1 MTMEGFRFRY
11 INAQCYEFVLPNGKH
26 ILIDPYISD
35 KVLTGFR
42 EFKLDE
48 IEWCDYVLLTH
59 THWDHTSD
67 LGTICNKF
75 DSKLF
80 CGAPVAAEISKYF
93 KIKPGRIY
101 PFENMDTYETED
113 FILKAVRGRHFPLLK
128 LGKYGGQPE
137 DYPEDFGGA
146 GYRHLNFQGTLFSY
160 DFCITL
166 ANNMRIMF
174 VSGVDE
180 FNNIYRVADE
190 FRPNILFRHTAG
202 SQPGAAWAK
211 AIARFN
217 AQLALPNHQDNLY
230 SGKWGKTM
238 EDLTGEI
245 QEELK
250 RLGSSTVFVNPE
262 PYRWYE
268 AALSLNVI

>member
-1 MTMEGFRFRY
+1 MM
-11 INAQCYEFVLPNGKH
+11 
-26 ILIDPYISD
+26 
-35 KVLTGFR
+35 
-42 EFKLDE
+42 
-48 IEWCDYVLLTH
+48 
-59 THWDHTSD
+59 
-67 LGTICNKF
+67 
-75 DSKLF
+75 
-80 CGAPVAAEISKYF
+80 
-93 KIKPGRIY
+93 
-101 PFENMDTYETED
+101 
-113 FILKAVRGRHFPLLK
+113 
-128 LGKYGGQPE
+128 
-137 DYPEDFGGA
+137 
-146 GYRHLNFQGTLFSY
+146 
-160 DFCITL
+160 